1 MPKLNLKEDD
11 IEALVAFI
19 NKSTLKTSQARTNQ

>member
-1 MPKLNLKEDD
+1 MPNLNLKEND

-19 NKSTLKTSQARTNQ
+19 NKSVLKTQVRTNQ